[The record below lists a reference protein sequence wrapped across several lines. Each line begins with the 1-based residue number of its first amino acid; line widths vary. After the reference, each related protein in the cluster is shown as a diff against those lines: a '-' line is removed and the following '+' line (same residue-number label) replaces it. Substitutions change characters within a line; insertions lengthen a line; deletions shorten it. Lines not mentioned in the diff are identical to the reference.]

1 MNSLSALFFEHT
13 LRRWHFEDLV
23 RESKLSRERVN
34 HFLKELLK
42 TKLVKRVKPRNKQPY
57 YLANHLLP
65 KFRFE
70 KRFYGLKFLEE
81 SGLFE
86 HLATCSEIKT
96 AILFGSFSRG
106 DWGRSS
112 DIDLF
117 IYGQDTQFNRGK
129 FERSLNREIQLF
141 SYPTLEKA
149 KTFLEPKVL
158 VNIAKGFYI
167 TEKEFPFEVKIHG

>member
-1 MNSLSALFFEHT
+1 M
-13 LRRWHFEDLV
+13 RRWHFEDLV

-42 TKLVKRVKPRNKQPY
+42 NKLVRRIKPRGKQPY

-70 KRFYGLKFLEE
+70 KRFYGLKLLEE

-86 HLATCSEIKT
+86 QIASCPEIKT

-112 DIDLF
+112 DIDIF
-117 IYGQDTQFNRGK
+117 IYGKDSQFNPGK
-129 FERSLNREIQLF
+129 YEHLLNREIQLF

-149 KTFLEPKVL
+149 KTFLEPTVL
-158 VNIAKGFYI
+158 KNIAKGFYI
-167 TEKEFPFEVKIHG
+167 TERNFPFEVNIHG